1 MSTLSLY
8 RVILVLLLVTLAV
21 KASAADSIEFPAHV
35 GYKSDRF
42 QSPTRTTRLKVCP
55 LPNTATAGQCLTPDG
70 TDGWIDP
77 NTTSPVPGFWL
88 RHVMYAER
96 AGVGMIAILFFCP
109 DKALCPGDD

>member
-1 MSTLSLY
+1 MCIRDSY
-8 RVILVLLLVTLAV
+8 
-21 KASAADSIEFPAHV
+21 KAE
-35 GYKSDRF
+35 RF
-42 QSPTRTTRLKVCP
+42 QPPTRTTRLKVCP
-55 LPNTATAGQCLTPDG
+55 IPNTATNGQCLTPEG

-96 AGVGMIAILFFCP
+96 KGVGMIAILFFCP